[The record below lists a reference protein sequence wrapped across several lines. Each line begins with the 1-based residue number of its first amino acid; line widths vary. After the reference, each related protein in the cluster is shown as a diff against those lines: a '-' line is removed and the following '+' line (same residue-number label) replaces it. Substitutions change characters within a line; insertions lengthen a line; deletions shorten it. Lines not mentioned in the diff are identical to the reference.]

1 MDLYQGAHNVISFFL
16 CLILLIGGYFVYG
29 KFVDRTFAPD
39 DRETPAVEKEDGV
52 DWIVDECFVSYY
64 CTHQDKEFLMITY
77 EKLYSNGENKKSEN
91 LIFLP
96 PLGIR
101 FFDLDTLA
109 PYAVKAD
116 QMLIYDIHMLWLSI
130 LEQYRK
136 NSQSANIT
144 VSQR

>member
-1 MDLYQGAHNVISFFL
+1 MKKEEELLRSVTE
-16 CLILLIGGYFVYG
+16 LIKETQSGH
-29 KFVDRTFAPD
+29 KFWEIQCQTTEYKD
-39 DRETPAVEKEDGV
+39 PAEKQVEKEDGI
-52 DWIVDECFVSYY
+52 DWTVDECFVSYH

-77 EKLYSNGENKKSEN
+77 EKLYANGETRKSEN

-136 NSQSANIT
+136 NPQSANIT

>member
-1 MDLYQGAHNVISFFL
+1 MKKEAELLRSVTE
-16 CLILLIGGYFVYG
+16 LIKETQSGH
-29 KFVDRTFAPD
+29 KFWDIQWQTTEYKD
-39 DRETPAVEKEDGV
+39 PAEKQVEKEDGI
-52 DWIVDECFVSYY
+52 DWTVDECFVSYH

-77 EKLYSNGENKKSEN
+77 EKLYANGETRKSEN

-116 QMLIYDIHMLWLSI
+116 QMLIYNIHMLWLSI

-136 NSQSANIT
+136 NPQSANIT

>member
-1 MDLYQGAHNVISFFL
+1 MKKEAELLRSVTE
-16 CLILLIGGYFVYG
+16 LIKETQSGH
-29 KFVDRTFAPD
+29 KFWEIQCQTTEYKD
-39 DRETPAVEKEDGV
+39 PAEKQVEKEDGI
-52 DWIVDECFVSYY
+52 DWTVDECFVSYH

-77 EKLYSNGENKKSEN
+77 EKLYANGETRKSEN

-101 FFDLDTLA
+101 FFDLGTLA

-136 NSQSANIT
+136 NPQSANIT

>member
-1 MDLYQGAHNVISFFL
+1 MFTVQLMNIILKNVL
-16 CLILLIGGYFVYG
+16 
-29 KFVDRTFAPD
+29 R
-39 DRETPAVEKEDGV
+39 
-52 DWIVDECFVSYY
+52 
-64 CTHQDKEFLMITY
+64 
-77 EKLYSNGENKKSEN
+77 KSEN

-136 NSQSANIT
+136 NPQSANIT